1 MRTLVVALIGVVAF
15 ASGVMLGFKLDSDE
29 ATAMERGLP
38 TEVEETRAALLAAA
52 RSGDY
57 EALRPLVPESAFEYT
72 FGGPVE
78 GGPIAYWQQLERTT
92 DERPLAA
99 LTAILELPYV
109 LSRGYYVWPWAY
121 TVENRA
127 DLSEHERDLLAP
139 LGTPDELVFDGTG
152 YLGWRAGF
160 EPDGTWAFFVAGD

>member
-1 MRTLVVALIGVVAF
+1 MVTLIGVIAL

-29 ATAMERGLP
+29 AAAPPAASGVPTA
-38 TEVEETRAALLAAA
+38 VEQTRAELLAAA
-52 RSGDY
+52 ESGDY

-72 FGGPVE
+72 FGEPVE
-78 GGPIAYWQQLERTT
+78 GGPIAYWQTLERTT

-99 LTAILELPYV
+99 LAEILQLPYV
-109 LSRGYYVWPWAY
+109 LSRGYYVWPFAY

-127 DLSEHERDLLAP
+127 DLSKHERDLLAP
-139 LGTPDELVFDGTG
+139 LGSPDELVFDGTG